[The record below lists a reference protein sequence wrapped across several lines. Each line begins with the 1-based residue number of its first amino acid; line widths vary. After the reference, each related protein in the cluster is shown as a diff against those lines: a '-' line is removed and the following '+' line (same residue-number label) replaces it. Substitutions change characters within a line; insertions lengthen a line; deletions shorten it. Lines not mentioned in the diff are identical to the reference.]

1 MPRTEEKISFEHK
14 GIGDVLAH
22 TRLVVPLNQRDY
34 SWEEDH
40 VSDLFNDFANAIS
53 KGTYFLG
60 TIVLTRNEGD
70 VPEVSDGQ
78 QRLATTTILLAAIR
92 DYFFTHDNDAKSRHI
107 SSTFLTTTDIDTDQ
121 IVPKLHL
128 NVDDSEFFKKYILED
143 PNHPDRRVEPSRESH
158 RRIRKAAQIAAQHV
172 RDILS
177 PLSDAN
183 KVARLVEWVKFI
195 SKGAQ
200 VITLRVPDHLNAFV
214 MFETLN
220 DRGLKA
226 SQADLIKNHLLSF
239 ADNRIQEAQQKWAR
253 MVGILDSLLEGD
265 YTVTYLHHLL
275 ITKFGPTKERDVYDK
290 IKQIVNSQIDALQLL
305 DELAESVN
313 DYVALFSSDHQK
325 WNDYGTSTRKYIS
338 TIYRDLRVEQIR
350 PLMFAIARRMSV
362 REAQLAFRLCVFWSV
377 RFLIVGGRGGLLD
390 RNYSLRAQDIG
401 TGRITTAKEL
411 SDLMMPIIPN
421 DIEFKQHFAE
431 VRVSHNWLARYYLR
445 AMELK
450 RKGETEPELMPT
462 DDEQIIN
469 LEHIMPEHPHANWIV
484 NPDSAA
490 ANFRRLGNMVLLQA
504 TRNSIVGNSP
514 FAEKKEIFRNSAFL
528 LTSEAAGYRE
538 WGIPEIGERQ
548 QKLAEIAVE
557 TWPATIRF

>member
-239 ADNRIQEAQQKWAR
+239 ADNRIQEAR
-253 MVGILDSLLEGD
+253 SE
-265 YTVTYLHHLL
+265 
-275 ITKFGPTKERDVYDK
+275 
-290 IKQIVNSQIDALQLL
+290 
-305 DELAESVN
+305 
-313 DYVALFSSDHQK
+313 
-325 WNDYGTSTRKYIS
+325 
-338 TIYRDLRVEQIR
+338 
-350 PLMFAIARRMSV
+350 
-362 REAQLAFRLCVFWSV
+362 
-377 RFLIVGGRGGLLD
+377 
-390 RNYSLRAQDIG
+390 
-401 TGRITTAKEL
+401 
-411 SDLMMPIIPN
+411 
-421 DIEFKQHFAE
+421 
-431 VRVSHNWLARYYLR
+431 
-445 AMELK
+445 
-450 RKGETEPELMPT
+450 
-462 DDEQIIN
+462 
-469 LEHIMPEHPHANWIV
+469 EH
-484 NPDSAA
+484 
-490 ANFRRLGNMVLLQA
+490 
-504 TRNSIVGNSP
+504 
-514 FAEKKEIFRNSAFL
+514 
-528 LTSEAAGYRE
+528 
-538 WGIPEIGERQ
+538 
-548 QKLAEIAVE
+548 
-557 TWPATIRF
+557 